1 MHRMSNMAGREKENQ
16 NMSVLATIIL
26 ITWIVIEFLNHLIND

>member
-1 MHRMSNMAGREKENQ
+1 MRRMFIMERSEKENK

-26 ITWIVIEFLNHLIND
+26 ITWIVVKFLNHLIND